1 MGVGTPFLKNIMP
14 TLTTELEAVNTMLG
28 HLGEAPIN
36 TISNTAALPVAAA
49 TAVSVLAEVS
59 REVQSEGWYFNT
71 EHNVTLSPDSNG
83 NITLDIDVV
92 EADVIDSTLDIA
104 QRGSKLFD
112 RKNNT
117 LIFTKDLKVTLTRL
131 LAWDDLPEPA
141 RRYITLRSARIFQG
155 RLIGSRELEALIA
168 RDEYVAKSRLEEFD
182 ANTSDRTIFDNMD
195 TAVRIGINR
204 TYAIL

>member
-1 MGVGTPFLKNIMP
+1 MP

-36 TISNTAALPVAAA
+36 PISNTAALPVAAA

-71 EHNVTLSPDSNG
+71 EHNVTLSPDSDG
-83 NITLDIDVV
+83 KIILDSDVV
-92 EADVIDSTLDIA
+92 EADVVDSTLDTA

-117 LIFTKDLKVTLTRL
+117 LVFTRDLKVTLTRL

-155 RLIGSRELEALIA
+155 RLLGSRELEALIA
-168 RDEYVAKSRLEEFD
+168 RDEYLAKSRLEEFD
-182 ANTSDRTIFDNMD
+182 ANTADRTIFDNMD

-204 TYAIL
+204 TYAIR